1 MMAAPKPSLYWHDY
15 ETFGLNP
22 RYDRPS
28 QFAGLR
34 TDLDLNVIGEPL
46 LEYCQPTDDYLPQP
60 EACVLTGITPQHAL
74 DRGVPEP
81 EFIRR
86 ILDELGKPGTCGLG
100 YNSLRFDDEVT
111 RHTLWRNFFDPYAR
125 EWRDGCSRWDIID
138 MVRLTYALRPEGIE
152 WPMRDNGKPAFKLE
166 LLTAANG
173 LEHSQAHDALSD
185 VHATIAL
192 AKMIRSKQ
200 PRLYDFVFSNRG
212 KVAAQQLLAPNSH
225 EPVLHVSEK
234 YPTEYGCLSLVM
246 PIAPHPTNKN
256 QVLVYDLRHD
266 PAELL
271 ALDAEEIHERI
282 YTPRADLPDG
292 VERIALK
299 AVHLNKCPILA
310 PLKTLLP
317 AQAARLQ
324 LDLEQC
330 KRHHAVIFAEI
341 AAVAAKVQAVFQ
353 IGEFESGSDPEQ
365 DLYGGFVS
373 DDDRRLCDAI
383 TRLSGA
389 ELASHE
395 PRFRDPR
402 LHELLFRYRG
412 RHYPETLNEIERDEW
427 QNWRNKRLEYAPDGG
442 LSLQDYH
449 DLIAQLRTQY
459 QNQPDKLQ
467 TLTELSAWGQRL
479 VSRAT

>member
-1 MMAAPKPSLYWHDY
+1 MMAASQPSLYWHDY
-15 ETFGLNP
+15 ETFGINP

-34 TDLDLNVIGEPL
+34 TDLELNVIGEPL
-46 LEYCQPTDDYLPQP
+46 LEYCQPTDDCLPQP
-60 EACVLTGITPQHAL
+60 EACLITGITPQRAQE
-74 DRGVPEP
+74 RGLPEP
-81 EFIRR
+81 GFIRR
-86 ILDELGKPGTCGLG
+86 ILDQLGKPGTCGVG

-152 WPMRDNGKPAFKLE
+152 WPLRENGKPAFKLE

-173 LEHSQAHDALSD
+173 LEHGQAHDALSD
-185 VHATIAL
+185 VQATIAL
-192 AKMIRSKQ
+192 ARLIRSKQ

-212 KVAAQQLLAPNSH
+212 KAAAQQLLAPGSFD
-225 EPVLHVSEK
+225 PVLHVSEK
-234 YPTEYGCLSLVM
+234 YPTEFGCLSLVM
-246 PIAPHPTNKN
+246 PIAPHPVNKN
-256 QVLVYDLRHD
+256 AVLVYDLRHD

-271 ALDAEEIHERI
+271 ALEAEEIHERL
-282 YTPRADLPDG
+282 YTPRADLPEG

-330 KRHHAVIFAEI
+330 KRNQAAIHAEI
-341 AAVAAKVQAVFQ
+341 KTVAAKVQAVFKL
-353 IGEFESGSDPEQ
+353 GEFEPNTDPEQ

-383 TRLSGA
+383 TRMSGA
-389 ELASHE
+389 ELSSHE
-395 PRFRDPR
+395 PRFRDSR
-402 LHELLFRYRG
+402 LHELLFRYRA
-412 RHYPETLNEIERDEW
+412 RHFPETLNPAERDEW
-427 QNWRNKRLEYAPDGG
+427 QNWRSKRLEYAPDGG
-442 LSLQDYH
+442 LSLQDYR
-449 DLIAQLRTQY
+449 DLIVQLQFKH
-459 QNQPDKLQ
+459 QGDPDKQRVLA
-467 TLTELSAWGQRL
+467 ELVAW
-479 VSRAT
+479 ANKIAP